1 MLTHATASDSSPP
14 TIEIR
19 QRELDDHTIVVEID
33 GELDV
38 ATAPTLKWR
47 LVDALE
53 SGGRHLVLD
62 LSGVSFMDSTAIGV
76 LVGVKRHLQA
86 GGRLAIASPLPDV
99 QKIFEVTGLDASFH
113 ISSTVDDALTQV
125 RAGGRVED

>member
-1 MLTHATASDSSPP
+1 MLSNAAASGSSPP
-14 TIEIR
+14 MIDIR
-19 QRELDDHTIVVEID
+19 QRELDDHTIVVTID
-33 GELDV
+33 GDLDV

-53 SGGRHLVLD
+53 AGYRHLVLD
-62 LSGVSFMDSTAIGV
+62 LSGVGFMDSTAIGV

-86 GGRLAIASPLPDV
+86 GGQLAIASPLPDV

-113 ISSTVDDALTQV
+113 ISSS
-125 RAGGRVED
+125 VEDAVAEVRGGDQLAD